1 MDIKQA
7 IAIVAERKL
16 HSRVKAESEGL
27 DRWFA
32 YCVED
37 DKFCESDVSYTDYTT
52 KHYICFS
59 REPDGTFIYGIP
71 FEGHTPLLMKAT
83 GKQRI
88 FADKII
94 TEEN

>member
-16 HSRVKAESEGL
+16 HSRVKAESERL

-59 REPDGTFIYGIP
+59 REPDGPFIYGIP
-71 FEGHTPLLMKAT
+71 FEAHPPLLLKAT
-83 GKQRI
+83 ETQSLHL
-88 FADKII
+88 A
-94 TEEN
+94 ENHHH